1 MKIGVW
7 ELVVVFIVALLV
19 IGPDKLPEYAK
30 KLGEALRQFKK
41 YSSEATKEIRESVVE
56 PLQEAQR
63 PLKEAMEPLTDLEKS
78 VRGEM
83 DDLKKSFEEIG
94 KPPRIKPDT
103 GTPEPTGPVV
113 EAPADA
119 GAVNETPEASG
130 PEAETSAEAADE
142 KIGAAASEP
151 ETDKTRDDTAAE
163 PEKSMIETGSAPE
176 PENCKAAEGA
186 AAAEVKADDTGALI
200 RDDGNAD
207 PKIQVSGSSAEA

>member
-63 PLKEAMEPLTDLEKS
+63 PLREAMEPLNDLEKS
-78 VRGEM
+78 VRGEV

-103 GTPEPTGPVV
+103 GTPVPTGPVV
-113 EAPADA
+113 EEPAAA
-119 GAVNETPEASG
+119 GTDDTGEASGLPEDGGTPEAKRDQTEDNS
-130 PEAETSAEAADE
+130 PAESEKNKAEE
-142 KIGAAASEP
+142 GAASEP
-151 ETDKTRDDTAAE
+151 EKNMTE
-163 PEKSMIETGSAPE
+163 GSA
-176 PENCKAAEGA
+176 AAVEEKTEDPGA
-186 AAAEVKADDTGALI
+186 AGPADDNANSEKPEGETSAEV
-200 RDDGNAD
+200 
-207 PKIQVSGSSAEA
+207 

>member
-19 IGPDKLPEYAK
+19 IGPDKLPEYAR

-63 PLKEAMEPLTDLEKS
+63 PLKEAMEPFNDLEKS

-113 EAPADA
+113 EEPADA
-119 GAVNETPEASG
+119 AVDLNETPEASG
-130 PEAETSAEAADE
+130 PEAEMAAGTADE
-142 KIGAAASEP
+142 DTGAATDGAAAGP
-151 ETDKTRDDTAAE
+151 EKDKTKDSAAPE
-163 PEKSMIETGSAPE
+163 PEKST
-176 PENCKAAEGA
+176 AEDGA
-186 AAAEVKADDTGALI
+186 AAAEAKADDTGAAGHE
-200 RDDGNAD
+200 DGNAD
-207 PKIQVSGSSAEA
+207 PETQESGSSAEA